1 MKKNFEKKTN
11 FIKLGKMKKN
21 EKWRFKWLM
30 ALEKKSKNAN
40 WTDYPKNQ

>member
-1 MKKNFEKKTN
+1 MKKNFEKKN
-11 FIKLGKMKKN
+11 KFYKIRKELKN